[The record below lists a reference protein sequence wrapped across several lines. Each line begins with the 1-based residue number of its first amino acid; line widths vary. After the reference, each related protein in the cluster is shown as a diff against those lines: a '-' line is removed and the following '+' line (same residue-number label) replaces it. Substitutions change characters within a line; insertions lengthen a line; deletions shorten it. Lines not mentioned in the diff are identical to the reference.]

1 MQADPFLFYDF
12 PGYTL
17 KIMEENI
24 LRVRVRFDK
33 SERVPWEVN
42 MSKFFGR

>member
-1 MQADPFLFYDF
+1 VQADPFLFYDF

-17 KIMEENI
+17 KVMEENI

-33 SERVPWEVN
+33 TGRVAWEVN
-42 MSKFFGR
+42 MKQFFGK